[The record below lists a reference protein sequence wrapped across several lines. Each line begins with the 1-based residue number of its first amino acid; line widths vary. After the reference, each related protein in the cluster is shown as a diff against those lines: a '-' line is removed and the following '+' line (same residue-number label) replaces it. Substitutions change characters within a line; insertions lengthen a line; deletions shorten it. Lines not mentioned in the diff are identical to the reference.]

1 MTSGNLATYYWY
13 REHKICVQCGH
24 KDAFHKSVLCE
35 DCLYLMNE
43 RYHRQPEEERKRKN
57 RILHLHR
64 LAKVAKGIC
73 YSCNSPLSDQS
84 KRYCEKHRLAHARRN
99 RGKHKRVERT
109 PEERAAIDAEHMR
122 KLREGYKEYQK
133 TERAK
138 INNAKFAK
146 LGKKINNMIFAKS
159 G

>member
-1 MTSGNLATYYWY
+1 MEAYYWY
-13 REHKICVQCGH
+13 KEHKICVQCGH
-24 KDAFHKSVLCE
+24 KEAFHKSVLCE

-43 RYHRQPEEERKRKN
+43 RYHQQPAEVRKQKN
-57 RILHLHR
+57 RILHLR
-64 LAKVAKGIC
+64 RMEKVAKGIC
-73 YSCNSPLSDQS
+73 YACTNPLSEKS
-84 KRYCEKHRLAHARRN
+84 KRYCEKHRIAHARRN

-122 KLREGYKEYQK
+122 KLQEGYREYQK

-138 INNAKFAK
+138 INNAKFAERYK
-146 LGKKINNMIFAKS
+146 LGNKRIFCKS